1 MALWQLYTY
10 LCIVLEDLCQ
20 IECHTYNLFNRQKG
34 DLSLWTVLHVRD
46 DSQLSFVSS
55 LPPPS
60 PPRLTRQ
67 RILPKLSCGLGG
79 RTLRVVVKE
88 VRATQDG

>member
-1 MALWQLYTY
+1 MQ
-10 LCIVLEDLCQ
+10 
-20 IECHTYNLFNRQKG
+20 QKG

-60 PPRLTRQ
+60 PSRLTRR
-67 RILPKLSCGLGG
+67 RILPNPYYGLGG
-79 RTLRVVVKE
+79 RTLKLIIKPVISLIILSLICFLFLFVVCLFFGPEAYKK
-88 VRATQDG
+88 RNS